1 VLRIVRAALGR
12 ALLLAVLWWAL
23 TEGDGSTWSYGAV
36 VVPLVTAS
44 TFFLLPLRTTPLRV
58 VPRALPA
65 VRLTGWFLWRSVLGG
80 VDVAVRSLRRPVD
93 TDPVIVEHR
102 LVLPTSGSR
111 VLCAN
116 LSSLMPGA
124 LSVDLHDDVL
134 VMHVLHREMPATDQL
149 DELQRRI
156 LAVLEA

>member
-1 VLRIVRAALGR
+1 MRIVRAALGR
-12 ALLLAVLWWAL
+12 GALLAVLWWVL
-23 TEGDGSTWSYGAV
+23 TEGDSSTWTYGAV
-36 VVPLVTAS
+36 IVPLVTLS
-44 TFFLLPLRTTPLRV
+44 TFFLLPLRTAPLRV
-58 VPRALPA
+58 VRRALPA

-80 VDVAVRSLRRPVD
+80 VDVAARSLRSPVD

-102 LVLPTSGSR
+102 LVLPTTGAR

-134 VMHVLHREMPATDQL
+134 VMHVLHREMPATAQL
-149 DELQRRI
+149 DDLQRRI
-156 LAVLEA
+156 MAVLEA